1 MSTNERPD
9 ELDNP
14 TDYDTMRHR
23 TMDARGLVLNLL
35 RSLQER
41 GTERLPVDDEARGIL
56 RSWMLAAR
64 NGGVIPRATPRPTP
78 EAQSPEPQ
86 QEENHA
92 PVSLRELA
100 DAERHRFTPHAAE
113 PNEQEE
119 IPFFRPGGQNA
130 EEAWQAMERVLP
142 NWQPIRAL
150 QTLRPTVVF
159 GSGNRRADIMMVG
172 DAVNY
177 YDEKARQPF
186 QGEAGGKLD
195 GMLKAMGLM
204 RDDIYLTHLVKFRP
218 AQPRQ
223 TINTRPPSEK
233 EMMFSLPVLDFE
245 IRLVQPKVIV
255 ALGVIAARG
264 LLQRGNLPLAA
275 YQAEPGQYNGIPV
288 VVTHHPS
295 YLLRTNDLAER
306 RRLWEDMLRVMEMAG
321 LPINDKQRGYFLP
334 KA

>member
-1 MSTNERPD
+1 M
-9 ELDNP
+9 
-14 TDYDTMRHR
+14 
-23 TMDARGLVLNLL
+23 L

-41 GTERLPVDDEARGIL
+41 GTERLPVDEEARAIL
-56 RSWMLAAR
+56 RNWMLAAR
-64 NGGVIPRATPRPTP
+64 HGGVLPMV
-78 EAQSPEPQ
+78 QSQPIAPQTTAAEPEPETPAQ
-86 QEENHA
+86 R
-92 PVSLRELA
+92 VSLRELA
-100 DAERHRFTPHAAE
+100 DAERSRFQSQAE
-113 PNEQEE
+113 EPSEEEE

-130 EEAWQAMERVLP
+130 EEAWAAMERVLP

-150 QTLRPTVVF
+150 QTLRPTAVF
-159 GSGNRRADIMMVG
+159 GSGNRRAAIMMVG

-177 YDEKARQPF
+177 YDEKAAKPF

-195 GMLKAMGLM
+195 GMLKAMGIT
-204 RDDIYLTHLVKFRP
+204 REDVYLTHLVKFRP

-233 EMMFSLPVLDFE
+233 EMALGMPVLDFE

-264 LLQRGNLPLAA
+264 ILQRGNLPLAA
-275 YQAEPGQYNGIPV
+275 YQAEIGRYNGIPV

-321 LPINDKQRGYFLP
+321 LPINEKQRGYFLP